1 MTTLRSTLRWGSLA
15 ELALRRRRGRFAA
28 TLLASV
34 SLTGCAVGPDFSAPA
49 RPAEQT
55 YLPEPAPAPGTPGR
69 GEIGQS
75 VGLGATLQADWWTR
89 LGSPELDQT
98 VTLALSNNRTID
110 IARANVAK
118 AGELVTAARGGLHPQ
133 VDAAAGLAARQ
144 YGASFL
150 GPLASTFPAYSA
162 YSGGLNVS
170 YDLDV
175 FGGTR
180 RKIEL
185 AAANAEV
192 QSEVL
197 NAARL
202 TVAGS
207 TAITALLNASIR
219 AQIDVAQMV
228 IASDQENMALVQAAH
243 GAGVATQI
251 DVTIAQSQLDR
262 DRALL
267 PPLRQQLAVTRAA
280 LAVLVGKSPATW
292 VAPDF
297 DLGKMILPQD
307 IPLAF
312 PSDLVRARPDIRA
325 AEARLHAASAAVG
338 IATADLYPRFT
349 LSAGIAAEGLLSGPS
364 AAAWSFVGGIAAPIF
379 HGGALSARKR
389 AAQDDYQAALGDYQ
403 QTVLARRCV

>member
-1 MTTLRSTLRWGSLA
+1 
-15 ELALRRRRGRFAA
+15 
-28 TLLASV
+28 
-34 SLTGCAVGPDFSAPA
+34 
-49 RPAEQT
+49 
-55 YLPEPAPAPGTPGR
+55 
-69 GEIGQS
+69 
-75 VGLGATLQADWWTR
+75 LGATLQADWWTR

-98 VTLALSNNRTID
+98 VALALSNNRTID

-118 AGELVTAARGGLHPQ
+118 AGELVTAARGGLYPQ
-133 VDAAAGLAARQ
+133 VDAAAGLVTRH

-150 GPLASTFPAYSA
+150 GPLASTFPTFSA
-162 YSGGLNVS
+162 YTGGLNVS
-170 YDLDV
+170 YDLDI

-192 QSEVL
+192 DGEVL
-197 NAARL
+197 NATRL

-207 TAITALLNASIR
+207 TAITALLNASVR

-267 PPLRQQLAVTRAA
+267 PPLRQQLAVTQAA
-280 LAVLVGKSPATW
+280 LAVLVGKAPATW
-292 VAPDF
+292 AAPDF
-297 DLGKMILPQD
+297 DLGKMTLPQD

-325 AEARLHAASAAVG
+325 AEARLRAASAAVG
-338 IATADLYPRFT
+338 IAMADLYPR
-349 LSAGIAAEGLLSGPS
+349 LSLERRRRTYGTDLSRRCT
-364 AAAWSFVGGIAAPIF
+364 V
-379 HGGALSARKR
+379 R
-389 AAQDDYQAALGDYQ
+389 AQACG
-403 QTVLARRCV
+403 ARRLPGGLRRLPADRSDRLPADRRQPAWPGQCRGRSANGATGTGVGQRGAAFDPPRLRRR